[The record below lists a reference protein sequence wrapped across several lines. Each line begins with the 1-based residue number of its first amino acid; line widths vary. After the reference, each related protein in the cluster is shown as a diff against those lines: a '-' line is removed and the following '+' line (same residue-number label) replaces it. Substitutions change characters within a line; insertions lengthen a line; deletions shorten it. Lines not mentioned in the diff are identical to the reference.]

1 VRALIGSQSG
11 RPITN
16 GALSPIAQTAVP
28 AAHTPSAAAIATTNR
43 TRWTHSAR
51 RFLGPPWISSAIPRA
66 APLEFNREKQQ
77 IHRVCLLILNPG
89 AMRQDADGVSAA
101 GVPAACPEPC
111 RNRPRLWAGL

>member
-1 VRALIGSQSG
+1 MDAFGQTFP
-11 RPITN
+11 RPTLN
-16 GALSPIAQTAVP
+16 
-28 AAHTPSAAAIATTNR
+28 
-43 TRWTHSAR
+43 
-51 RFLGPPWISSAIPRA
+51 LGPHPPA